1 MQTRQVYNL
10 EKIKILHTG
19 KEKAISV
26 IQAIKDK
33 KKKHDS
39 YHFINRKSDRKNV
52 KS

>member
-1 MQTRQVYNL
+1 VQTRQVYNL

-33 KKKHDS
+33 KKNTTPITSSIGSQIGKT
-39 YHFINRKSDRKNV
+39 
-52 KS
+52 